1 MVKTVCVVACKGV
14 IEGPPDR
21 FSDILPKHTGMR
33 QECQFGFSITYLST
47 GTAADERLQTSRVN
61 LRMGRLSSSFRN
73 RIKGTDSNS

>member
-33 QECQFGFSITYLST
+33 QESQFGFSITDLST
-47 GTAADERLQTSRVN
+47 GAVAGERLQTSTV
-61 LRMGRLSSSFRN
+61 L
-73 RIKGTDSNS
+73 T